1 MGRPPLPTAVHEAT
15 GSYKKDPQRKRRAEP
30 KPQGRPTKP
39 SNLTGIAAKEWKR
52 ITGFLE
58 HMKVLSRVEAP
69 ALEQYCRAYQ
79 EWRECC
85 QTIDEEG
92 AVVRELRGT
101 GNNQYEVLKRHPIDQ
116 RKQYLSALILKYLT
130 EFGLT
135 PSSRSRVQVP
145 DDGKPDSLLDMLKA
159 RQN

>member
-1 MGRPPLPTAVHEAT
+1 MGRPPLPTATHEAR
-15 GSYKKDPQRKRRAEP
+15 GSYKVHPERRRPAEP
-30 KPQGRPTKP
+30 KPGGRPTKP
-39 SNLTGIAAKEWKR
+39 AHLTGIAGKEWKR

-58 HMKVLSRVEAP
+58 HMKVLSRVEAA

-85 QTIDEEG
+85 QTIDKEG
-92 AVVRELRGT
+92 AVIVETRGT
-101 GNNQYEVLKRHPIDQ
+101 GNNTYDVLKTHPIDK
-116 RKQYLSALILKYLT
+116 RKQYLSALILRYLT

-145 DDGKPDSLLDMLKA
+145 DGGQHDSLLEMLGA
-159 RQN
+159 RNN